1 MKGIYTFF
9 VGTKLFQNWN
19 RFDNETQELIIYSI
33 LAVIFLLFFYFIII
47 PIIKFT
53 YKFNFDLEYNK
64 NVKNNVNEFIFSFKP
79 QTIKDYLFGNLEKDK
94 RNSLIIRWIIVI
106 ATLVIFVQV
115 FSFFTIW
122 IFRTRYYFLE
132 FFLYNTLIYFAVPAL
147 IIGFLV
153 SVLRRKNIYFK
164 YSKYK
169 NKNKFNDGVEGRL
182 LKLKD
187 LLDRGVINRQEYER
201 QREKIINDL

>member
-33 LAVIFLLFFYFIII
+33 LAIIFLLFFYFIII

-106 ATLVIFVQV
+106 ITLVIFEQV

-132 FFLYNTLIYFAVPAL
+132 FFIQYLVYFAVPAL

-164 YSKYK
+164 YSKY
-169 NKNKFNDGVEGRL
+169 KNKFNDGVEGRL